1 MGLLKGS
8 KKGGKEEP
16 SPAASPSG
24 AAAVAAPKAG
34 AGGSEK
40 KVSQPVADS
49 SPNAKP
55 KASTL
60 ANAAHADALKMQ
72 QIAKLKILLEQ
83 KLVSHST
90 LSKQL
95 VEKKSVS

>member
-8 KKGGKEEP
+8 KKAGKEVPKAE
-16 SPAASPSG
+16 AQTNK
-24 AAAVAAPKAG
+24 AVAGDASKAG
-34 AGGSEK
+34 SKNSEK
-40 KVSQPVADS
+40 KVSQPVAAS
-49 SPNAKP
+49 SPDGKP

-72 QIAKLKILLEQ
+72 QIAKLKILLDQ
-83 KLVSHST
+83 KLVSHAT